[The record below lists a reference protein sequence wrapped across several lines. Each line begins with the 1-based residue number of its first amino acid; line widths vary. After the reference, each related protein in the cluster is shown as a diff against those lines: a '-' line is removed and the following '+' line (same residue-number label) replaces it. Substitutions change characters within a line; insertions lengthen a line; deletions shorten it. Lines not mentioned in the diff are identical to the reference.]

1 MERKNKTMKNSFL
14 KVAALVGIAGATAFA
29 LYKIKQIKD
38 AKQAEADEK
47 LADEAVEEALDSDE
61 QTEE

>member
-1 MERKNKTMKNSFL
+1 MKNSFL
-14 KVAALVGIAGATAFA
+14 KFAALVGIAGATAFA

-47 LADEAVEEALDSDE
+47 LADEAVEEAIDPSDE